1 MRMLALAGWLGLS
14 SALEC
19 YSVECL
25 NSQSDQIISAFTSR
39 LVRGEE
45 ACPCCFLTNSSSST
59 QATSTTT
66 TTTTTSTAV
75 PEADTG
81 VQTAHPEAAPLVT
94 SLEVRIAEQRL
105 VECRTQLGDKQVQL
119 ANRRDEL
126 VLLKAELASSQRDL
140 AASLQANDALQGDL
154 LAARAG
160 ERDARQQMTQ
170 KDLRNDVLHS
180 RLQSY
185 VASFT
190 SLQIKLGAL
199 TDHVSRCS
207 CSGENENP

>member
-1 MRMLALAGWLGLS
+1 M
-14 SALEC
+14 
-19 YSVECL
+19 
-25 NSQSDQIISAFTSR
+25 
-39 LVRGEE
+39 
-45 ACPCCFLTNSSSST
+45 
-59 QATSTTT
+59 
-66 TTTTTSTAV
+66 
-75 PEADTG
+75 
-81 VQTAHPEAAPLVT
+81 
-94 SLEVRIAEQRL
+94 
-105 VECRTQLGDKQVQL
+105 ECRTQLGDNHVQL
-119 ANRRDEL
+119 ENRRDEL
-126 VLLKAELASSQRDL
+126 VLLKAELVSSQRDL

-180 RLQSY
+180 RLQDY

-207 CSGENENP
+207 CSGKNENP